1 MMRRAGSS
9 YRTAIDIW
17 SVGIM
22 LLCFLTRRFPFFNS
36 NDDIEALM
44 EIGTIF
50 GKKRLEMCGALHS
63 ASLCIACTFRRAETL
78 HRPRLHDQRS
88 LGRDA
93 RPP

>member
-1 MMRRAGSS
+1 VTKNPD

-44 EIGTIF
+44 EIATIF
-50 GKKRLEMCGALHS
+50 GGKRIESCGALHS
-63 ASLCIACTFRRAETL
+63 TCACAKATVST
-78 HRPRLHDQRS
+78 
-88 LGRDA
+88 
-93 RPP
+93 